1 VSATDGAGA
10 HRGPDAGGAGG
21 APVDADLAGADWRR
35 MHPVT
40 PALRGWKTLV
50 VVLAVGW
57 YQLGDQVRD
66 ARGLAEHGHWLI
78 VVAAVAAIVLV
89 ASAYA
94 TLAWRVT
101 RFTVTDE
108 AVHLNTGVLF
118 RQHRQARLD
127 RLQAVDVVQPLLARL
142 VGLAELKLDV
152 AGGSGSNVTLSYLRE
167 AEALALR
174 AELLALAAGLRRPAA
189 ASDAPVAPAPGAPTP
204 GAPTPGA
211 PPPGA
216 PAPVPAA
223 PAPAPALPSRA
234 ADPRRTPFEEAPERQ
249 VYEVP
254 MPRLVK
260 ASIRSGGAVAI
271 VVLVVTA
278 ATLAVLSRDV
288 GTAFVLVPA
297 LFGGVGALWSRVNQ
311 GASFR
316 AAISPDGIRLRH
328 GLTEARTQT
337 VPPGR
342 VQAIRL
348 SQGLW
353 WRGPDWWRVE
363 MNVAGYGQSGDVQR
377 ETVLHPVATR
387 AEAMTALWLVLPDL
401 GVGDPASVVDAA
413 LSGRDDDGG
422 FTPAPRRARWVDPVG
437 WRRHGVLV
445 TDRAL
450 ITRSGR
456 LRRQVDV
463 VPHERTQSLGLQQ
476 GPLQRRLRLATFRVH
491 STPGPVSPGV
501 WHLDEQVASA
511 LLDEQAERARTAR
524 AVATPEQWM
533 RSVAE
538 GGS

>member
-1 VSATDGAGA
+1 MRRDTAPGPAPAPTD
-10 HRGPDAGGAGG
+10 
-21 APVDADLAGADWRR
+21 VDLATADWRR
-35 MHPVT
+35 MHPIT
-40 PALRGWKTLV
+40 PALRGWKTLAV
-50 VVLAVGW
+50 VVAVGW
-57 YQLGDQVRD
+57 YQLGDHLHD
-66 ARGLAEHGHWLI
+66 AEGLVQGGRWLI
-78 VVAAVAAIVLV
+78 AVGAVAAIVLV

-101 RFTVTDE
+101 RFAVTDD

-152 AGGSGSNVTLSYLRE
+152 AGGAGANVTLSYLRE
-167 AEALALR
+167 SDALALR

-189 ASDAPVAPAPGAPTP
+189 
-204 GAPTPGA
+204 
-211 PPPGA
+211 
-216 PAPVPAA
+216 PAA
-223 PAPAPALPSRA
+223 APEPAGVVPPAPAHAVVPGGAVSGSTTPGTAAAHPVRPA
-234 ADPRRTPFEEAPERQ
+234 FEEAPERE

-254 MPRLVK
+254 MPRLIG
-260 ASIRSGGAVAI
+260 ASLRSAGAVMIA
-271 VVLVVTA
+271 VFLVVAVVVT
-278 ATLAVLSRDV
+278 VLSRDV
-288 GTAFVLVPA
+288 GAAFAFLPA
-297 LFGGVGALWSRVNQ
+297 LFGGVGAFWSRINQ

-348 SQGLW
+348 TQGLW
-353 WRGPDWWRVE
+353 WRGRDWWRVE
-363 MNVAGYGQSGDVQR
+363 MNVAGYGQGADVQR

-401 GVGDPASVVDAA
+401 GVGDPATVVDAA
-413 LSGRDDDGG
+413 LSGRDGDGG
-422 FTPAPRRARWVDPVG
+422 FTPAPRRARWVDPIG
-437 WRRHGVLV
+437 WRRRGVLV

-450 ITRSGR
+450 LTRSGR
-456 LRRQVDV
+456 LRRQVEV

-476 GPLQRRLRLATFRVH
+476 GPIQRRLRLATFLVH
-491 STPGPVSPGV
+491 STPGPVRPSV
-501 WHLDEQVASA
+501 WHLDEHAAAA

-533 RSVAE
+533 RAVSD